1 MVLAVAAIFGV
12 IAAVMIPTPPA
23 PVHNPAA
30 GRLPQAEVAMRSG
43 GDAHQ
48 GLRLGR
54 AKNRGTDNVTRVSE
68 HQQPDPGF
76 WFGRRSDDTGL
87 RPLTWQ
93 GRAATFLY
101 AFLVIVAV
109 LLYSQLSL
117 IIVVVGLYTVV
128 FGLVVAAKSDLISER
143 QRKG

>member
-1 MVLAVAAIFGV
+1 
-12 IAAVMIPTPPA
+12 
-23 PVHNPAA
+23 
-30 GRLPQAEVAMRSG
+30 MRSG
-43 GDAHQ
+43 
-48 GLRLGR
+48 R
-54 AKNRGTDNVTRVSE
+54 AESRGTDSVAGVSE
-68 HQQPDPGF
+68 HQQPDPVL
-76 WFGRRSDDTGL
+76 WFGRRTDDTGL

-93 GRAATFLY
+93 GRAITFLY

-143 QRKG
+143 QRRR